1 MNYFDYILITIVGL
15 SMVLSIWRGFVREII
30 SLIGLVLAFFI
41 AGRMSGDVG
50 ALLHDWIEISA
61 IANVAAFVLIFVT
74 TMIAVGLISAFIRKL
89 VDMADLTA
97 TDRTLGVFFGAARG
111 VLLIGV
117 AFLAYTSYAKPDQT
131 WMQKSLLT
139 PYVLQLS
146 DLIGKTIPK
155 DYPLSTQAGANK
167 PKMPSAKQMVQ
178 RTVNTVKDHISDQDQ
193 EAMKSLLL
201 DTLKDSKP

>member
-30 SLIGLVLAFFI
+30 SLIGLVLAFFV
-41 AGRMSGDVG
+41 AGRMSGDAG
-50 ALLHDWIEISA
+50 SLLNGWIENNT
-61 IANVAAFVLIFVT
+61 IANVAGFVFVFVLIMV
-74 TMIAVGLISAFIRKL
+74 IVGLIGALIRKL
-89 VDMADLTA
+89 VHMADLTA

-139 PYVLQLS
+139 PYALQLS

-155 DYPLSTQAGANK
+155 DYPLSTQAGASK
-167 PKMPSAKQMVQ
+167 PQLPSATQVVQ
-178 RTVNTVKDHISDQDQ
+178 NVVETAKDHISDQDQ

-201 DTLKDSKP
+201 DTIKDTKP

>member
-30 SLIGLVLAFFI
+30 SLIGLVLALFI

-50 ALLHDWIEISA
+50 ALLHDWIESSA

-155 DYPLSTQAGANK
+155 DYPLSTKAGAK
-167 PKMPSAKQMVQ
+167 KAELPSVKQVIQ
-178 RTVNTVKDHISDQDQ
+178 RAVNTAKDHISDQDQ

-201 DTLKDSKP
+201 GTLKDSKP

>member
-30 SLIGLVLAFFI
+30 SLIGLILAFFI
-41 AGRMSGDVG
+41 AGRMSSDVG
-50 ALLHDWIEISA
+50 ALLHDWIENNT
-61 IANVAAFVLIFVT
+61 IANVAGFVLIFVFI
-74 TMIAVGLISAFIRKL
+74 MIVVGLISALIRKL

-111 VLLIGV
+111 ILLIGV
-117 AFLAYTSYAKPDQT
+117 AFLVYTSYAKPDQT

-139 PYVLQLS
+139 PYALQLS

-155 DYPLSTQAGANK
+155 DYPLSTQNGAAKNQL
-167 PKMPSAKQMVQ
+167 PSVKQVVKSAVE
-178 RTVNTVKDHISDQDQ
+178 TAKDHISDQDQ

-201 DTLKDSKP
+201 DTIKDAKP

>member
-1 MNYFDYILITIVGL
+1 VNYFDYILITIVGL

-50 ALLHDWIEISA
+50 SLLNDWIENKT
-61 IANVAAFVLIFVT
+61 IADIAGFVFIFVFI
-74 TMIAVGLISAFIRKL
+74 MVVVSLVGALIRKL
-89 VDMADLTA
+89 VHMADLTA

-117 AFLAYTSYAKPDQT
+117 AFLAYTSYAKPDQS

-139 PYVLQLS
+139 PYALQLS

-155 DYPLSTQAGANK
+155 EYPLSTQVGADK
-167 PKMPSAKQMVQ
+167 PQLPSAAQMVQ
-178 RTVNTVKDHISDQDQ
+178 NVVETAKDHISEQDQ
-193 EAMKSLLL
+193 EDMKSLLL
-201 DTLKDSKP
+201 DTIKDAKP

>member
-30 SLIGLVLAFFI
+30 SLIGLILAFFI
-41 AGRMSGDVG
+41 AGRMSADVG
-50 ALLHDWIEISA
+50 ALLHDWIENNT
-61 IANVAAFVLIFVT
+61 IANVAGFVLIFVFI
-74 TMIAVGLISAFIRKL
+74 MIVVGIISALIRKL

-111 VLLIGV
+111 VFLIGV
-117 AFLAYTSYAKPDQT
+117 AFLAYTSYAKHDQT

-139 PYVLQLS
+139 PYALQLS

-155 DYPLSTQAGANK
+155 DYPLSTQEGAAK
-167 PKMPSAKQMVQ
+167 AQLPSVKQVVQ
-178 RTVNTVKDHISDQDQ
+178 STVETAKDHISDQDQ

-201 DTLKDSKP
+201 DTIKDNKP

>member
-50 ALLHDWIEISA
+50 SLLNGWIENKT
-61 IANVAAFVLIFVT
+61 IADIAGFVLIFVFI
-74 TMIAVGLISAFIRKL
+74 MVVVGLVGALIRKL
-89 VDMADLTA
+89 VHMADLTA

-117 AFLAYTSYAKPDQT
+117 AFLTYTSYAKPDQT

-139 PYVLQLS
+139 PYALQLG

-155 DYPLSTQAGANK
+155 DYPLSTQDGAAK
-167 PKMPSAKQMVQ
+167 AQLPSVKQVVQ
-178 RTVNTVKDHISDQDQ
+178 SAVETAKDHISDQDQ

-201 DTLKDSKP
+201 DTIKDAKP